1 MKTLLICLVIPA
13 LCFAQTCMFTTGG
26 ATSKEC
32 ISPNGYGGCDL
43 CASGYGLYNSL
54 CYPPC
59 PSGWTELMPG
69 YCINS
74 TIINKHQ
81 NFTLCPTNETYEMTA
96 TGNQYLC

>member
-13 LCFAQTCMFTTGG
+13 LCLAQTCMFTTGG
-26 ATSKEC
+26 ASSTQCLS
-32 ISPNGYGGCDL
+32 SNGYGGCDL